1 METFTVLHVHLILI
15 TLCGSKNYPYLPHG
29 RDFSLDSPTSLEIP
43 VLKASYIDLN
53 LWAFENPPPPR
64 NFQSLLWGEYGYF
77 LELHISCSITLVMFG
92 RFKHNLLLFPS
103 RSSSKADDF
112 SAYSC
117 ILIHSVLVSY
127 LPFFLLW
134 MNNDLFHHFL
144 EFCSHAKIARGA
156 IAWKKVLDCTL
167 AAIYHCIDCTLLYQ
181 MYIATFFQ
189 INGQHQLVMTNEP
202 GD

>member
-1 METFTVLHVHLILI
+1 METFTVLHLHLILI

-53 LWAFENPPPPR
+53 FWAFETPPPPR

-77 LELHISCSITLVMFG
+77 LELHISRSIPLVMFG
-92 RFKHNLLLFPS
+92 RFKHNLLLFPW
-103 RSSSKADDF
+103 RSSSKADDVY
-112 SAYSC
+112 SA
-117 ILIHSVLVSY
+117 II
-127 LPFFLLW
+127 FFFFWLW

-144 EFCSHAKIARGA
+144 EFCSHAKTARGA
-156 IAWKKVLDCTL
+156 IAWKKVLDCML
-167 AAIYHCIDCTLLYQ
+167 AAIYHCIDCTLYQ

-189 INGQHQLVMTNEP
+189 INGQHQLQVMTNKP

>member
-1 METFTVLHVHLILI
+1 METFIVLHVHLILI

-29 RDFSLDSPTSLEIP
+29 RDVSLDSPTSLEIP

-53 LWAFENPPPPR
+53 FWAFENPPPPR

-77 LELHISCSITLVMFG
+77 LELHISRSIPLVMFG
-92 RFKHNLLLFPS
+92 RFKHNLLPGIISLEKLFKS
-103 RSSSKADDF
+103 RWYLFCNNF

-127 LPFFLLW
+127 LPFFWLW

-144 EFCSHAKIARGA
+144 EFCSHAKTARGA
-156 IAWKKVLDCTL
+156 IAWKKVLDCML
-167 AAIYHCIDCTLLYQ
+167 AANIPLYWL
-181 MYIATFFQ
+181 YIVSNVYCY
-189 INGQHQLVMTNEP
+189 ILPN
-202 GD
+202 